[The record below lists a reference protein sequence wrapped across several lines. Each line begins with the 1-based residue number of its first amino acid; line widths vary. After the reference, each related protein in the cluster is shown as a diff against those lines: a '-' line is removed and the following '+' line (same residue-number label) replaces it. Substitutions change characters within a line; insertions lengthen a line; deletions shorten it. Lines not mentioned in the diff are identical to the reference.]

1 MICIFTF
8 RCVNACVSSKYLA
21 FKYMSNRLCHSV
33 YNAGKRTVLSHE
45 QVNLGRMRRHR
56 KGGKLMRKT
65 HYRDYATEAFRL
77 LAREGS
83 AALYRQKVYNTALA
97 RRGEAGSGI
106 GSPTEAAVIRAEQ
119 AVYEAEATIRDLEAA
134 EAAVNVLECKY
145 GVAAVKALKRV
156 YMAEADRD
164 IKRGEISER
173 VNKAIMNIPASEESI
188 YRWLRFARTSFAKN
202 RGLRI

>member
-1 MICIFTF
+1 
-8 RCVNACVSSKYLA
+8 
-21 FKYMSNRLCHSV
+21 
-33 YNAGKRTVLSHE
+33 
-45 QVNLGRMRRHR
+45 
-56 KGGKLMRKT
+56 MRKT
-65 HYRDYATEAFRL
+65 FYRDYATEAFRL

-156 YMAEADRD
+156 YMAEVDRD